1 MNKKFKIST
10 LACCLAMTTT
20 LLAGCN
26 SGGNNAS
33 PSPAA
38 AGTEAPSAQPAES
51 AGDSGYKQASPEDAP
66 TIVWWQIGTQ
76 PTNLAE
82 AVAKINEYTAEKIG
96 VKVDIK
102 VAGWG
107 DYDTKMNTIINTG
120 EDFDIMFVNN
130 TNYNRFINLGALA
143 DITDSAQKDTPELY
157 SFIPETVWN
166 GTKMNGKI
174 YSVPTYKDS
183 SMTQYFVWDDSIVQK
198 YNIDYANIKTIQ
210 DLDKPFRD
218 IKAGEGK
225 SYYPLQLSKGD
236 GFAGLLNDYDD
247 MTLGLKAL
255 GVKVDDTSR
264 KVVSVFEQPEIMDK
278 LKLIHSWY
286 KDGIIN
292 PDAPTLSEPPK
303 MLPFFSAQGFPGA
316 EAGWQ
321 VNNGV
326 DKYVMTQIFG
336 PMYTTSTIQGSL
348 NAISQNSKY
357 KVEALKFL
365 ELVNTDPQLR
375 NMLAY
380 GIEGQDWKTVGDNVI
395 ERLND
400 TWSLPGYSQ
409 GTFFNMAA
417 VAPNSGD
424 QWDAVKKLNEEA
436 SASALLG
443 FALDIN
449 NLSTEVANCKAVMD
463 KYQYELLTGA
473 SDPEVVVPKLV
484 KELKAAGMETIM
496 EEAQK
501 QITEYFK

>member
-1 MNKKFKIST
+1 MKKLGFVS
-10 LACCLAMTTT
+10 LLCCLFMSAA
-20 LLAGCN
+20 LLSGCGSSGNKDSASSSNGANSQSNQQAGSDNN
-26 SGGNNAS
+26 SGS
-33 PSPAA
+33 
-38 AGTEAPSAQPAES
+38 
-51 AGDSGYKQASPEDAP
+51 KQALPEDAP

-76 PTNLAE
+76 PSNLAE
-82 AVAKINEYTAEKIG
+82 GLAKINEYTAEKIG

-102 VAGWG
+102 VAGWS
-107 DYDTKMNTIINTG
+107 DYDTKMNTIVNTG
-120 EDFDIMFVNN
+120 ENFDIMFVNN
-130 TNYNRFINLGALA
+130 TNYNRFINLGAMA
-143 DITDSAQKDTPELY
+143 DITDLVQKETPDLY
-157 SFIPETVWN
+157 SFIPDTVWE
-166 GTKMNGKI
+166 GTKLNGKI

-198 YNIDYANIKTIQ
+198 YNIDYENIKTLQ
-210 DLDKPFRD
+210 DLDKTFRD
-218 IKAGEGK
+218 IKTGEGK
-225 SYYPLQLSKGD
+225 SYYPLQLMKSD

-255 GVKVDDTSR
+255 GVKVDDDSR
-264 KVVSVFEQPEIMDK
+264 KVVSVFEQSDIMDK
-278 LKLIHSWY
+278 LKLLHTWY

-292 PDAPTLSEPPK
+292 PDAPTLGESPK
-303 MLPFFSAQGFPGA
+303 QLPFFSAQGFPGA
-316 EAGWQ
+316 EASWQ

-326 DKYVMTQIFG
+326 EKYVMTQTFG
-336 PMYTTSTIQGSL
+336 PLYTTSTIQGSL

-365 ELVNTDPQLR
+365 ELVNTDSQLR

-380 GIEGQDWKTVGDNVI
+380 GIEGENWKTVGDNVI

-409 GTFFNMAA
+409 GTFFNMAT
-417 VAPNSGD
+417 VSPNSGD

-436 SASALLG
+436 EPSSLLG
-443 FALDIN
+443 FALDIS

-463 KYQYELLTGA
+463 KYQSELITGA

-484 KELKAAGMETIM
+484 KELKAAGMDSII